1 MEFTKDNFS
10 IILNKYDNESYDIYF
25 KRAEFILNNRNSNLK
40 YDELILL
47 SKIFTNNK
55 FKKCKYSND
64 VIKKIRNLNCR

>member
-1 MEFTKDNFS
+1 MEFTKDNYS
-10 IILNKYDNESYDIYF
+10 IILDKYDNESYDIYF

-40 YDELILL
+40 FEELILL
-47 SKIFTNNK
+47 SKIFVNNK

>member
-55 FKKCKYSND
+55 FKKCKYSNE
-64 VIKKIRNLNCR
+64 VIKKIRSLNCR